1 MTSQELKLGKILCGL
16 GVLLALSA
24 CGDWHLRG
32 TRTDL
37 VSIRTVAIN
46 GASAPILTQ
55 ALRRELSLSGVSVRK
70 RADSEAVI
78 ELTTEEFDRRVISV
92 DPDTGKVRE
101 IELSLEVGITLRNK
115 DGDLLAPY
123 QNLNWVRD
131 FIFDETALLGTNEQ
145 EQVIRRGLAEDAAK
159 TVVLRLEAIEPSA
172 E

>member
-1 MTSQELKLGKILCGL
+1 MNLYIKF
-16 GVLLALSA
+16 LLIAMCSLMVA

-37 VSIRTVAIN
+37 LSVKTVAIN
-46 GASAPILTQ
+46 GTSAPVLAR
-55 ALRRELSLSGVSVRK
+55 ALIRELWLSGVAVRK
-70 RADSEAVI
+70 NTEAEAI
-78 ELTTEEFDRRVISV
+78 LELTREEFDRRVISV

-101 IELSLEVGITLRNK
+101 IELSLEVGITVRNK
-115 DGDLLAPY
+115 AGDLLAPY

-159 TVVLRLEAIEPSA
+159 TIVLRLETIEPQS

>member
-16 GVLLALSA
+16 GVLLALTA

-55 ALRRELSLSGVSVRK
+55 ALRRELSLSGVSVRR

-78 ELTTEEFDRRVISV
+78 ELTTEEF
-92 DPDTGKVRE
+92 DTGKVRE
-101 IELSLEVGITLRNK
+101 IELSLEVGITVRNK

>member
-1 MTSQELKLGKILCGL
+1 MTLHKKLIAAFLGL
-16 GVLLALSA
+16 SISCLLSA

-37 VSIRTVAIN
+37 VSIKTVAIN
-46 GASAPILTQ
+46 GTSAPVLTR
-55 ALRRELSLSGVSVRK
+55 ALTRELGLSGVSVRK
-70 RADSEAVI
+70 RQDAEAVL
-78 ELTTEEFDRRVISV
+78 ELTREEFDRRVISV

-101 IELSLEVGITLRNK
+101 IELSLEVGITVRNK
-115 DGDLLAPY
+115 DGELLTPY

-159 TVVLRLEAIEPSA
+159 TIVLRLETIEPDA